1 MLDLSSD
8 DEEAGGALYMV
19 EPDKRTCSYYFKKLD
34 YEILRPLLI
43 HNYVR
48 EVMHRQDDYVEMI
61 INDGNILGQVYGQL
75 DFRIQESE
83 TQEVLLDRVT
93 QAVQEVAKEI
103 QMQHNKRGREAWD
116 TMSPIHRE
124 ERKANYR
131 SLVEQDVRKSA
142 DLLGAGKPTRTLL
155 SCEPSLDGEGQD
167 APVQQHVS
175 NRRASSARFAKVLA
189 HEQSEQ

>member
-1 MLDLSSD
+1 
-8 DEEAGGALYMV
+8 MV

-103 QMQHNKRGREAWD
+103 QMQHNKRGRETWD
-116 TMSPIHRE
+116 TMSRNYKVEHQ
-124 ERKANYR
+124 ANYR

-142 DLLGAGKPTRTLL
+142 DLLGAGQPT
-155 SCEPSLDGEGQD
+155 
-167 APVQQHVS
+167 
-175 NRRASSARFAKVLA
+175 NR
-189 HEQSEQ
+189 